1 VYQQIENYILAR
13 GSRRERCSCT
23 PRSPSRP
30 PGSAARLDG
39 LVGALLALP
48 AVAVLQTTISSYLR
62 GHVIVDA
69 D

>member
-1 VYQQIENYILAR
+1 VDHGANDAAASR
-13 GSRRERCSCT
+13 GRLHGR
-23 PRSPSRP
+23 PARP
-30 PGSAARLDG
+30 PGSAARLGG

>member
-1 VYQQIENYILAR
+1 MQLHPAVAFTAAR
-13 GSRRERCSCT
+13 LGR
-23 PRSPSRP
+23 PARP
-30 PGSAARLDG
+30 PGSAARLGG